1 MNERLD
7 RFTKLL
13 KEIFELDKSDLDF
26 GIYRVMNLRKTQIEE
41 FLTQRLPQMVQET
54 LVPFAQGSKEEIR
67 AQMTQIEES
76 VAAMGMTVDV
86 LPDTAPMKQKYV
98 QLKKQLAEGADLSA
112 LETDVYSALYS
123 FFNRYYEDGD
133 FISKR
138 RYKEGVY
145 AIPYEGEEVKLYWA
159 NQDQYYIKT
168 SENFKDYTFVFD
180 GITVHFRLVDATTE
194 QNNNKESKDSK
205 RTFMLFTE
213 DEENYPGIKTFEYD
227 VEAREIVIRFVYDI
241 PEDKKRKYAEENYDA
256 IQKWILSL
264 RDAELIALLAPI
276 PTGKGKETTTLLEKH
291 LKGYVAK
298 NTFDYFIH
306 KDLRG
311 FLTREL
317 DFFIKSEV
325 MHLEDLD
332 SGSEARVE
340 TYLAK
345 VKAIKRVGK
354 IIIDFLAQIEDFQK
368 KLWLKKKFVVETNW
382 CITLDKIDESFWAEI
397 IANKVQ
403 IDEWIDMYA
412 IDEAEG
418 WSNPPTVD
426 FLRQNQNLIVDTK
439 HFSNTFKYALLE
451 SIPNL
456 DEQTDG
462 LMINGDNY
470 HALNFLQSRYSASID
485 VAYIDPPY
493 NTDASEILYKNNY
506 KHSSFLTMMD
516 NRLTMA
522 YYSYKYFYSDGY
534 GKDYRIYNLQG
545 TVDPEQKHLYL
556 VGCLLSFYQQ
566 MKLFE
571 VNADALREFR
581 IEKPLLV
588 FVGNRVTAPVKSSGL
603 SQAEKDLLTDVE
615 EVLLF
620 LNKFLSNRT
629 QSIEHIRAVLNEDTG
644 LIDASGKE
652 LFYQDFCALQGIFG
666 LEPNPAEIF
675 ADVLRIVFNT
685 DGNADEPRLRMENI
699 RQVSGEIGLKVGE
712 YGDYFGVINI
722 GDTSGLLKNC
732 EQKGI
737 IVSNEEFV
745 SESLFRN
752 INRPNSNIKML
763 IGSRKFTEGWNSW
776 RVSTMGLINFAKGE
790 GSQAIQLFGRG
801 VRLKGYNGCLKRSRK
816 LDTNVTH
823 PEHIELLETLTIFGV
838 KAQYMEDFKS
848 YLEQEGAP
856 TNETVHEYRLPVI
869 SRFDEVKGKKLH
881 VIKVKNGA
889 NFKQQAARLILDKPD
904 QGFLRYLLKSK
915 TVIDCRSKIQT
926 IDSTYSFKIE
936 SMPEPRTLPADILP
950 LLDVQR
956 IFEELQEYKSEKRY
970 FNISIVKDKLLDI
983 LREDGWYGLLIP
995 QNHLKINS
1003 IAKLEAATDYAVMA
1017 LKSYMDK
1024 FFKYEKERWE
1034 APRLE
1039 YAILDADDSNF
1050 VDEYTLT
1057 YAQQSAMDPTGDELE
1072 AFVAEMSAVLQAN
1085 NGLDVYKKDSFH
1097 GKLVL
1102 FDFRSHLYAPLICL
1116 EKSNL
1121 KIQLSPVALNTD
1133 EMRFVDYLKA
1143 YVDNHAAELV
1153 DKSLYLLRNKSKVGM
1168 GFFEAG
1174 NFYPDYI
1181 LWIDTPETQY
1191 ISFIDPKGLMH
1202 IRPDDPKIEFYKTI
1216 KDLETRLSPTADGK
1230 RIVLNSFIMAGTRS
1244 SDLRMWWSTPEVDAD
1259 RAYREARNVYT
1270 LDNDECVE
1278 SMMRKILQ

>member
-1 MNERLD
+1 MNERLN
-7 RFTKLL
+7 RFISLL
-13 KEIFELDKSDLDF
+13 KQIFELDKSDLDF

-522 YYSYKYFYSDGY
+522 YD
-534 GKDYRIYNLQG
+534 
-545 TVDPEQKHLYL
+545 
-556 VGCLLSFYQQ
+556 LLSDQS
-566 MKLFE
+566 MIS
-571 VNADALREFR
+571 VAIDDAELDRL
-581 IEKPLLV
+581 IPLMDSI
-588 FVGNRVTAPVKSSGL
+588 FPKNVGVTVVRSNPQSRKAKG
-603 SQAEKDLLTDVE
+603 
-615 EVLLF
+615 
-620 LNKFLSNRT
+620 KFSP
-629 QSIEHIRAVLNEDTG
+629 QH
-644 LIDASGKE
+644 
-652 LFYQDFCALQGIFG
+652 
-666 LEPNPAEIF
+666 
-675 ADVLRIVFNT
+675 
-685 DGNADEPRLRMENI
+685 
-699 RQVSGEIGLKVGE
+699 E
-712 YGDYFGVINI
+712 YGLYYAKRDETTPKSLGF
-722 GDTSGLLKNC
+722 
-732 EQKGI
+732 
-737 IVSNEEFV
+737 
-745 SESLFRN
+745 SES
-752 INRPNSNIKML
+752 K
-763 IGSRKFTEGWNSW
+763 
-776 RVSTMGLINFAKGE
+776 
-790 GSQAIQLFGRG
+790 
-801 VRLKGYNGCLKRSRK
+801 LKR
-816 LDTNVTH
+816 
-823 PEHIELLETLTIFGV
+823 F
-838 KAQYMEDFKS
+838 
-848 YLEQEGAP
+848 
-856 TNETVHEYRLPVI
+856 
-869 SRFDEVKGKKLH
+869 
-881 VIKVKNGA
+881 
-889 NFKQQAARLILDKPD
+889 
-904 QGFLRYLLKSK
+904 
-915 TVIDCRSKIQT
+915 
-926 IDSTYSFKIE
+926 
-936 SMPEPRTLPADILP
+936 
-950 LLDVQR
+950 
-956 IFEELQEYKSEKRY
+956 
-970 FNISIVKDKLLDI
+970 
-983 LREDGWYGLLIP
+983 
-995 QNHLKINS
+995 
-1003 IAKLEAATDYAVMA
+1003 
-1017 LKSYMDK
+1017 
-1024 FFKYEKERWE
+1024 
-1034 APRLE
+1034 
-1039 YAILDADDSNF
+1039 
-1050 VDEYTLT
+1050 
-1057 YAQQSAMDPTGDELE
+1057 
-1072 AFVAEMSAVLQAN
+1072 
-1085 NGLDVYKKDSFH
+1085 
-1097 GKLVL
+1097 
-1102 FDFRSHLYAPLICL
+1102 
-1116 EKSNL
+1116 
-1121 KIQLSPVALNTD
+1121 
-1133 EMRFVDYLKA
+1133 
-1143 YVDNHAAELV
+1143 
-1153 DKSLYLLRNKSKVGM
+1153 
-1168 GFFEAG
+1168 
-1174 NFYPDYI
+1174 
-1181 LWIDTPETQY
+1181 
-1191 ISFIDPKGLMH
+1191 
-1202 IRPDDPKIEFYKTI
+1202 
-1216 KDLETRLSPTADGK
+1216 
-1230 RIVLNSFIMAGTRS
+1230 
-1244 SDLRMWWSTPEVDAD
+1244 
-1259 RAYREARNVYT
+1259 
-1270 LDNDECVE
+1270 
-1278 SMMRKILQ
+1278 

>member
-522 YYSYKYFYSDGY
+522 YD
-534 GKDYRIYNLQG
+534 
-545 TVDPEQKHLYL
+545 
-556 VGCLLSFYQQ
+556 LLSDQSMISVAIDDAELDRLIPLMDSIFPKNVGVTVVRSNPQSRKAKGKFSPQHEYGLYYAKRDETTPKSLGFSES
-566 MKLFE
+566 KLK
-571 VNADALREFR
+571 RY
-581 IEKPLLV
+581 PLV
-588 FVGNRVTAPVKSSGL
+588 DDIGHFSWMN
-603 SQAEKDLLTDVE
+603 
-615 EVLLF
+615 F
-620 LNKFLSNRT
+620 
-629 QSIEHIRAVLNEDTG
+629 IRA
-644 LIDASGKE
+644 
-652 LFYQDFCALQGIFG
+652 
-666 LEPNPAEIF
+666 
-675 ADVLRIVFNT
+675 
-685 DGNADEPRLRMENI
+685 GNN
-699 RQVSGEIGLKVGE
+699 
-712 YGDYFGVINI
+712 
-722 GDTSGLLKNC
+722 
-732 EQKGI
+732 
-737 IVSNEEFV
+737 
-745 SESLFRN
+745 
-752 INRPNSNIKML
+752 
-763 IGSRKFTEGWNSW
+763 
-776 RVSTMGLINFAKGE
+776 
-790 GSQAIQLFGRG
+790 
-801 VRLKGYNGCLKRSRK
+801 
-816 LDTNVTH
+816 
-823 PEHIELLETLTIFGV
+823 
-838 KAQYMEDFKS
+838 
-848 YLEQEGAP
+848 
-856 TNETVHEYRLPVI
+856 
-869 SRFDEVKGKKLH
+869 
-881 VIKVKNGA
+881 
-889 NFKQQAARLILDKPD
+889 
-904 QGFLRYLLKSK
+904 
-915 TVIDCRSKIQT
+915 
-926 IDSTYSFKIE
+926 
-936 SMPEPRTLPADILP
+936 
-950 LLDVQR
+950 
-956 IFEELQEYKSEKRY
+956 
-970 FNISIVKDKLLDI
+970 
-983 LREDGWYGLLIP
+983 
-995 QNHLKINS
+995 
-1003 IAKLEAATDYAVMA
+1003 
-1017 LKSYMDK
+1017 
-1024 FFKYEKERWE
+1024 
-1034 APRLE
+1034 
-1039 YAILDADDSNF
+1039 
-1050 VDEYTLT
+1050 
-1057 YAQQSAMDPTGDELE
+1057 
-1072 AFVAEMSAVLQAN
+1072 
-1085 NGLDVYKKDSFH
+1085 
-1097 GKLVL
+1097 
-1102 FDFRSHLYAPLICL
+1102 
-1116 EKSNL
+1116 
-1121 KIQLSPVALNTD
+1121 
-1133 EMRFVDYLKA
+1133 
-1143 YVDNHAAELV
+1143 
-1153 DKSLYLLRNKSKVGM
+1153 
-1168 GFFEAG
+1168 
-1174 NFYPDYI
+1174 
-1181 LWIDTPETQY
+1181 
-1191 ISFIDPKGLMH
+1191 
-1202 IRPDDPKIEFYKTI
+1202 
-1216 KDLETRLSPTADGK
+1216 
-1230 RIVLNSFIMAGTRS
+1230 
-1244 SDLRMWWSTPEVDAD
+1244 DLRTD
-1259 RAYREARNVYT
+1259 RPKLYYPI
-1270 LDNDECVE
+1270 
-1278 SMMRKILQ
+1278 SK